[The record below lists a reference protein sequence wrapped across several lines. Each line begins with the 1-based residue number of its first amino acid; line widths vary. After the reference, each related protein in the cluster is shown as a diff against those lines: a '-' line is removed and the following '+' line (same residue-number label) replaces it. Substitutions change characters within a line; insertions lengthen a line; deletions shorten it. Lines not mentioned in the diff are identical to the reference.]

1 MCGSVEAAAELLL
14 VLSVV
19 WPSDTLCSPTVFY
32 KDCWI
37 RRFPGFLVDL
47 EESQKFGARFLK
59 YYSESTGQKCGRNC
73 CLAKDGNLGP
83 TYQKGNVFF
92 MSLLENFFKSSLKV
106 ILDHRCSINRDEVKV
121 LLATKKSF
129 KYFIFLFFLTAPC
142 NLAIFF
148 HDPIHDNVN
157 CLHVY
162 CPTLESCILQPKHS
176 AILYNITAGIDPDLL
191 VFQKLSTKDPNTH
204 STFNRWNRLTNLKTA
219 YLEKHQTIMVSTMLL
234 SVETPSSTTYQD
246 LVVNTSDISFSNATT
261 TDSWTT
267 SIPLNDLVTTQINM
281 SSPNPDLLNSPG
293 NRTISPAFKPIET
306 KILSHMPI
314 PQRLKSSKQLLNET
328 KWYNSRNYTSEN
340 EEERT
345 VGESVASNT
354 WLVPVALSTSI
365 ILLCSCLVFLVLGCC
380 PKQQGCY
387 NPTHNETHH

>member
-1 MCGSVEAAAELLL
+1 MCGLVEAAAAKLLL

-19 WPSDTLCSPTVFY
+19 WHSDALCSPTVFY

-37 RRFPGFLVDL
+37 RRFPGFLIDL

-73 CLAKDGNLGP
+73 CLTKD
-83 TYQKGNVFF
+83 
-92 MSLLENFFKSSLKV
+92 
-106 ILDHRCSINRDEVKV
+106 
-121 LLATKKSF
+121 
-129 KYFIFLFFLTAPC
+129 APC

-162 CPTLESCILQPKHS
+162 CPTLESCILQPRHS

-191 VFQKLSTKDPNTH
+191 VFQKSSTKDPNTR
-204 STFNRWNRLTNLKTA
+204 SSFNRRNRLNDVKITN
-219 YLEKHQTIMVSTMLL
+219 LEKHQTTMVSPMLL
-234 SVETPSSTTYQD
+234 SVEAPASSIYQD
-246 LVVNTSDISFSNATT
+246 LVVNTSNISFSNATI

-267 SIPLNDLVTTQINM
+267 SFPLKDLVTTQINTA
-281 SSPNPDLLNSPG
+281 SPSPDLLNRPG
-293 NRTISPAFKPIET
+293 NRTISPAFKSVET
-306 KILSHMPI
+306 KILSHIPI
-314 PQRLKSSKQLLNET
+314 PQHLNHSKQLLNET
-328 KWYNSRNYTSEN
+328 KWYNSKNYTSEN
-340 EEERT
+340 QEERT

-365 ILLCSCLVFLVLGCC
+365 ILLCSCLVFLALGCC
-380 PKQQGCY
+380 QKRQGY
-387 NPTHNETHH
+387 YKPRHNETHH